1 MMLEQGQSSIIGIA
15 ELPPTLDPGGR
26 TTLDL
31 LAEAAAQAIQDA
43 GLHKSDIDG
52 LLVAPPSE
60 DSYFLWPSQVAEYL
74 QLAPVFMNMVELGG
88 ASAAA
93 TVARAALL
101 VGAGIC
107 KNCLCLS
114 GGVWDSQVFNTR
126 AGKLAV
132 MSQAEINYEL
142 PYGPMGFNS
151 GYALIARRHMYEYGT
166 TPEQMAKIAVDQR
179 TNALA
184 NPKALFNQKALTVKD
199 VLDSPVIV
207 DPLHLLEIVRPCGG
221 AAAAIV
227 SRSDHG
233 AHTAHDPIAV
243 CGFGEAYTHNSI
255 VYAPS
260 LTVSPIKMAAE
271 RAFQMAGVKVSD
283 IDLVSLYD
291 CYTITVLISLED
303 IGFCRKGEGGKF
315 IEDTDLTYKGS
326 LPCNTHGGQLS
337 CGQASFAGGMS
348 HVIEAVRQLRGEAG
362 SRQVKNNRL
371 ALVNGNGG
379 VMSTQCCLILGRK

>member
-1 MMLEQGQSSIIGIA
+1 LLGQNAFITGIA
-15 ELPPTLDPGGR
+15 ELPPHLDAGGQR
-26 TTLDL
+26 TLDL
-31 LAEAAAQAIQDA
+31 LAEAAALAIRDA
-43 GLHKSDIDG
+43 GLHKCDIDG

-60 DSYFLWPSQVAEYL
+60 DSYFLWPSQVADYL
-74 QLAPVFMNMVELGG
+74 QLSPLFMNMVELGG

-93 TVARAALL
+93 SVARAALL
-101 VGAGIC
+101 VEAGLC

-114 GGVWDSQVFNTR
+114 GGVWDSQVFNTH

-132 MSQAEINYEL
+132 MSSAEIDYEL

-151 GYALIARRHMYEYGT
+151 GYALIARRHMHEYGT

-179 TNALA
+179 TNALD
-184 NPKALFNQKALTVKD
+184 NPLALFNQQALTVQD
-199 VLDSPVIV
+199 VLNSPLIV
-207 DPLHLLEIVRPCGG
+207 DPIHLLEIVRPCSG
-221 AAAAIV
+221 AAAVIV
-227 SRSDHG
+227 SSKSTDTTPN
-233 AHTAHDPIAV
+233 AHAPVAV

-255 VYAPS
+255 AYAPS
-260 LTVSPIKMAAE
+260 LVVSPIKTAAE
-271 RAFQMAGVKVSD
+271 RAFQMAGIQVND

-303 IGFCRKGEGGKF
+303 IGFCRKGEGGRF
-315 IEDTDLTYKGS
+315 VEDTDLTYKGN

-362 SRQVKNNRL
+362 ARQVKKDCRW
-371 ALVNGNGG
+371 AFINGNGG
-379 VMSTQCCLILGRK
+379 TMSTQCSLILGRR